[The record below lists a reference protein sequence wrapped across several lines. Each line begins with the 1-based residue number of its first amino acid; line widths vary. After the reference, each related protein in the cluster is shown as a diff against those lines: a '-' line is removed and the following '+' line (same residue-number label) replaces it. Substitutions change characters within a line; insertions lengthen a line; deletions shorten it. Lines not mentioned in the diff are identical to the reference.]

1 MFESIQIAATTG
13 GWVWVTFVVAAALIV
28 VAAMQLAKYGDVIAA
43 RTKLGGM
50 FIGVLLLAGATSLP
64 ELLTSINSINMG
76 SPELSAGNFF
86 GSSAFNM
93 FILAILDV
101 LGRDQ
106 RVLRTSPGRHL
117 VSGGFAVFIS
127 TLVLFFL
134 VANPILTHMKFNI
147 GWVGIDSI
155 IIMLFYVLA
164 IYMIQQSEQDAV
176 STEMT
181 EEELAEIPS
190 LKVGLIGF
198 ALAAVVL
205 GLVCPFMVR
214 AAEQISEITGLG
226 TSFVGSSLVALVTSL
241 PEMVTSISAISIGAA
256 DMALGNLFGSNMFN
270 MFGIGVADIFYSKG
284 RFLST
289 VDNSFIVVGM
299 MGAMMTAFGLLGN
312 IVKFKR
318 IGKVMDIDSAILT
331 ILYIGGMYILFVMSR
346 GAF

>member
-13 GWVWVTFVVAAALIV
+13 GWVWVTFVISAVLIV
-28 VAAMQLAKYGDVIAA
+28 VSAMQLAKYGDVISA

-64 ELLTSINSINMG
+64 ELLTSINSIRIG

-101 LGRDQ
+101 LGRNQ
-106 RVLRTSPGRHL
+106 RILRTSYRRHL

-134 VANPILTHMKFNI
+134 VSNQILTSINFRI
-147 GWVGIDSI
+147 GWLGIDSI
-155 IIMLFYVLA
+155 FIMATYVFA
-164 IYMIQQSEQDAV
+164 IYMIQQGEDDSV
-176 STEMT
+176 STEMS

-190 LKVGLIGF
+190 LKIGIIGF
-198 ALAAVVL
+198 LAAAVVL
-205 GLVCPFMVR
+205 GFVCPFMVR

-226 TSFVGSSLVALVTSL
+226 TSFVGSSLVALITSL

-270 MFGIGVADIFYSKG
+270 MFGIGIADLFYTKG
-284 RFLST
+284 SFLGT
-289 VDNSFIVVGM
+289 VDKSFVVVGM
-299 MGAMMTAFGLLGN
+299 LGVLMTTFGLLGN
-312 IVKFKR
+312 IMKFKR
-318 IGKVMDIDSAILT
+318 IGKVMDIDSAIMT
-331 ILYIGGMYILFVMSR
+331 FMYFGGMYLLFVMSR
-346 GAF
+346 

>member
-1 MFESIQIAATTG
+1 MFEQIQIAATTG

-106 RVLRTSPGRHL
+106 RILRTSQGRHL
-117 VSGGFAVFIS
+117 VSGGFAVFIC
-127 TLVLFFL
+127 TLVIFAL
-134 VANPILTHMKFNI
+134 VANPVLSEMNFNI

-198 ALAAVVL
+198 AAAAVVL
-205 GLVCPFMVR
+205 GIVCPFMVR

-270 MFGIGVADIFYSKG
+270 MFGIGIADVFYTKG

-299 MGAMMTAFGLLGN
+299 LGALMTAWGLLGN

-318 IGKVMDIDSAILT
+318 VGKIMDVDSVIMT
-331 ILYIGGMYILFVMSR
+331 ILYFGGMYILFVMSR
-346 GAF
+346 G

>member
-43 RTKLGGM
+43 RTKLGGL

-106 RVLRTSPGRHL
+106 RVLRTSQGRHL

>member
-1 MFESIQIAATTG
+1 
-13 GWVWVTFVVAAALIV
+13 
-28 VAAMQLAKYGDVIAA
+28 MQLAKYGDVIAA

-64 ELLTSINSINMG
+64 ELLTSINSIRMG

-106 RVLRTSPGRHL
+106 RILRTSQGKHL
-117 VSGGFAVFIS
+117 VSGGFAVFIC
-127 TLVLFFL
+127 TMVLFFL
-134 VANPILTHMKFNI
+134 VANPTMSTMNLNI

-155 IIMLFYVLA
+155 IIMAFYILA
-164 IYMIQQSEQDAV
+164 IYKIQQSEQDNV
-176 STEMT
+176 STDMT

-198 ALAAVVL
+198 AAAAVVL
-205 GLVCPFMVR
+205 GIVTPFMVR
-214 AAEQISEITGLG
+214 AADTISEVTGLG

-270 MFGIGVADIFYSKG
+270 MFGIGIADIFYTKG

-289 VDNSFIVVGM
+289 VDSSFIVVGM
-299 MGAMMTAFGLLGN
+299 LGVMMTAFGLLGN

-318 IGKVMDIDSAILT
+318 VAKIMDTDSVIMT
-331 ILYIGGMYILFVMSR
+331 IMYFAGMYLLFVMSR
-346 GAF
+346 

>member
-13 GWVWVTFVVAAALIV
+13 GWVWVTFVVAAGLIV
-28 VAAMQLAKYGDVIAA
+28 VSAMQLAKYGDVIAA

-106 RVLRTSPGRHL
+106 RILRTSQGRHL
-117 VSGGFAVFIS
+117 VSGGFAVFIC

-134 VANPILTHMKFNI
+134 VANPILTNLHFNI

-155 IIMLFYVLA
+155 LIMACYVLA

-181 EEELAEIPS
+181 EEELADIPS

-198 ALAAVVL
+198 AAAAVVL

-226 TSFVGSSLVALVTSL
+226 TSFVGSTLVALVTSL

-270 MFGIGVADIFYSKG
+270 MFGIGIADIFYTKG
-284 RFLST
+284 RFLGT
-289 VDNSFIVVGM
+289 VDNSFVVVGM
-299 MGAMMTAFGLLGN
+299 LGILMTAFGLLGN

-318 IGKVMDIDSAILT
+318 VGKVMDVDSIIMT
-331 ILYIGGMYILFVMSR
+331 VMYIGGMYILYVMSN
-346 GAF
+346 GI

>member
-1 MFESIQIAATTG
+1 MLESLQIAATTG
-13 GWVWVTFVVAAALIV
+13 GWVWVTFVLSAALIV
-28 VAAMQLAKYGDVIAA
+28 FSAMQLAKYGDVIAA

-64 ELLTSINSINMG
+64 ELLTSINSIRMG

-101 LGRDQ
+101 AGRDQ
-106 RVLRTSPGRHL
+106 RILRTSQGRHL
-117 VSGGFAVFIS
+117 VSGGFAVFIC
-127 TLVLFFL
+127 TLVVFFL
-134 VANPILTHMKFNI
+134 VANPILTQINFNI
-147 GWVGIDSI
+147 GWIGIDSI
-155 IIMLFYVLA
+155 LIMACYVLA

-181 EEELAEIPS
+181 EEELADIPS

-198 ALAAVVL
+198 ALAAVIL
-205 GLVCPFMVR
+205 GIVTPFMVR

-270 MFGIGVADIFYSKG
+270 MFGIGIADLFYTKG
-284 RFLST
+284 RFMAT

-299 MGAMMTAFGLLGN
+299 LGALMTAFGLLGN

-318 IGKVMDIDSAILT
+318 IGKIMDVDSLILT
-331 ILYIGGMYILFVMSR
+331 VLYFGGMYLLFVMSR
-346 GAF
+346 

>member
-28 VAAMQLAKYGDVIAA
+28 IAAMQLAKYGDVIAA

-76 SPELSAGNFF
+76 APELSAGNFF

-101 LGRDQ
+101 AGRDQ
-106 RVLRTSPGRHL
+106 RVLRTSNKRHL
-117 VSGGFAVFIS
+117 VSGGFAVFIC
-127 TLVLFFL
+127 TLVIFLL
-134 VANPILTHMKFNI
+134 VANPILTELNFNI
-147 GWVGIDSI
+147 GWVGVDSI

-164 IYMIQQSEQDAV
+164 IYMIQQSEQETV

-181 EEELAEIPS
+181 EEELADIPS
-190 LKVGLIGF
+190 LKVGLLGF
-198 ALAAVVL
+198 TAAAVVL
-205 GLVCPFMVR
+205 GIVCPFMVR

-270 MFGIGVADIFYSKG
+270 MFGIGIADVFYTKG

-299 MGAMMTAFGLLGN
+299 LGALMTAFGLLGN

-318 IGKVMDIDSAILT
+318 IGRIMDVDAAILT
-331 ILYIGGMYILFVMSR
+331 VLYFSGMYLLFVMSR
-346 GAF
+346 

>member
-1 MFESIQIAATTG
+1 MLESIQIAATTG
-13 GWVWVTFVVAAALIV
+13 GWVWVTFVISAALIV
-28 VAAMQLAKYGDVIAA
+28 VSAMQLAKYGDVIAA

-64 ELLTSINSINMG
+64 ELLTSINSIRLG

-106 RVLRTSPGRHL
+106 RILRTAQGRHL

-127 TLVLFFL
+127 TLVLFSL
-134 VANPILTHMKFNI
+134 VANPTISKLNLSI
-147 GWVGIDSI
+147 GWMGIDSLLI
-155 IIMLFYVLA
+155 IAAYVFA
-164 IYMIQQSEQDAV
+164 IYVIEQSEQDNV

-190 LKVGLIGF
+190 LKIGLIGF
-198 ALAAVVL
+198 AAAAVVL
-205 GLVCPFMVR
+205 GIVTPFMVR

-270 MFGIGVADIFYSKG
+270 MFGIGIADAFYTKG

-289 VDNSFIVVGM
+289 VDSSFVVVGM
-299 MGAMMTAFGLLGN
+299 LGVLMTSFGLLGN
-312 IVKFKR
+312 IVRFKR
-318 IGKVMDIDSAILT
+318 VGKVIDVDALLLT
-331 ILYIGGMYILFVMSR
+331 IMYFAGMYLLFVMSR
-346 GAF
+346 

>member
-1 MFESIQIAATTG
+1 MLESIQIAATTG
-13 GWVWVTFVVAAALIV
+13 GWVWVTFVLSAVLIV
-28 VAAMQLAKYGDVIAA
+28 VSAMQLAKYGDVIAA

-64 ELLTSINSINMG
+64 ELLTSINSIRMG

-93 FILAILDV
+93 FILAILDL
-101 LGRDQ
+101 LGRNQ
-106 RVLRTSPGRHL
+106 RILRTSQGKHL

-127 TLVLFFL
+127 TLVLFCL
-134 VANPILTHMKFNI
+134 VANPTITEMNINI

-155 IIMLFYVLA
+155 LIMAFYILA
-164 IYMIQQSEQDAV
+164 IYKIQQSEQDNV

-198 ALAAVVL
+198 AAAAVVL
-205 GLVCPFMVR
+205 GIVTPFMVR
-214 AAEQISEITGLG
+214 AADTISEVTGLG
-226 TSFVGSSLVALVTSL
+226 ASFVGSSLVALVTSL

-270 MFGIGVADIFYSKG
+270 MFGIGIADVFYTKG

-289 VDNSFIVVGM
+289 VDTSFIVVGM
-299 MGAMMTAFGLLGN
+299 LGVLMTAFGLLGN
-312 IVKFKR
+312 IVRFKR
-318 IGKVMDIDSAILT
+318 IGKIMDTDSIIMT
-331 ILYIGGMYILFVMSR
+331 IMYISGMYLLFVMSR
-346 GAF
+346 

>member
-13 GWVWVTFVVAAALIV
+13 GWVWVTFVVAAGLIV
-28 VAAMQLAKYGDVIAA
+28 VSAMQLAKYGDVIAA

-106 RVLRTSPGRHL
+106 RILRTSQGRHL
-117 VSGGFAVFIS
+117 VSGGFAVFIC

-134 VANPILTHMKFNI
+134 VANPILTNLHFNI

-155 IIMLFYVLA
+155 LIMACYVLA

-181 EEELAEIPS
+181 EEELADIPS

-198 ALAAVVL
+198 TAAAVVL

-226 TSFVGSSLVALVTSL
+226 ASFVGSTLVALVTSL

-270 MFGIGVADIFYSKG
+270 MFGIGIADVFYTKG
-284 RFLST
+284 RFLGT
-289 VDNSFIVVGM
+289 VDSSFIVVGM
-299 MGAMMTAFGLLGN
+299 LGVLMTAFGLLGN

-318 IGKVMDIDSAILT
+318 VGKIMDVDSIIMTVM
-331 ILYIGGMYILFVMSR
+331 YIGGMYILYVMSN
-346 GAF
+346 GI

>member
-13 GWVWVTFVVAAALIV
+13 GWVWVTFVLAAALIV
-28 VAAMQLAKYGDVIAA
+28 ISAMQLAKYGDVIAA

-64 ELLTSINSINMG
+64 ELLTSINSIRLG

-101 LGRDQ
+101 LGKNQ
-106 RVLRTSPGRHL
+106 RILRTSQGRHL

-127 TLVLFFL
+127 TLVLFSL
-134 VANPILTHMKFNI
+134 VANPTISKLNLNI

-155 IIMLFYVLA
+155 LIIAAYVFA
-164 IYMIQQSEQDAV
+164 IYIIEQSEQDNV
-176 STEMT
+176 STAMT

-190 LKVGLIGF
+190 LKVGLLGF
-198 ALAAVVL
+198 AAAAVVL
-205 GLVCPFMVR
+205 GIVTPFMVR

-270 MFGIGVADIFYSKG
+270 MFGIGVADIFYTKG

-289 VDNSFIVVGM
+289 VDSSFIVVGM
-299 MGAMMTAFGLLGN
+299 LGVLMTSFGLLGN
-312 IVKFKR
+312 IVRFKR
-318 IGKVMDIDSAILT
+318 IGKLIDVDALILT
-331 ILYIGGMYILFVMSR
+331 IMYFAGMYLLFVMSR
-346 GAF
+346 

>member
-13 GWVWVTFVVAAALIV
+13 GWVWVTFVLSAAMIV
-28 VAAMQLAKYGDVIAA
+28 FSAMQLAKYGDVIAA

-64 ELLTSINSINMG
+64 ELLTSINSIAQG
-76 SPELSAGNFF
+76 APELSAGNFF

-106 RVLRTSPGRHL
+106 RILRTSQRRHL

-127 TLVLFFL
+127 TLVLFLL
-134 VANPILTHMKFNI
+134 VANPVLTQINFNI
-147 GWVGIDSI
+147 GWFGIDSLF
-155 IIMLFYVLA
+155 IMGSYVMA

-176 STEMT
+176 STDMT

-198 ALAAVVL
+198 GLAAVVL

-214 AAEQISEITGLG
+214 ASETISEITGLG
-226 TSFVGSSLVALVTSL
+226 TSFVGSTLVAFVTSL

-270 MFGIGVADIFYSKG
+270 MFGIGLADVFYTKG

-299 MGAMMTAFGLLGN
+299 LGILMTSFGLIGN

-318 IGKVMDIDSAILT
+318 VGRLIDFDSILMA
-331 ILYIGGMYILFVMSR
+331 LMYFGGMYLLFVMSR
-346 GAF
+346 

>member
-106 RVLRTSPGRHL
+106 RVLRTSQGRHL

-198 ALAAVVL
+198 GAAAVVL

-270 MFGIGVADIFYSKG
+270 MFGIGIADVFYTKG

-312 IVKFKR
+312 IIKFKR
-318 IGKVMDIDSAILT
+318 IGKIMDLDSAILT
-331 ILYIGGMYILFVMSR
+331 VLYFGGMYILFVMSR
-346 GAF
+346 GV

>member
-28 VAAMQLAKYGDVIAA
+28 VAARQLAKYGDVIAA

-106 RVLRTSPGRHL
+106 RVLRTSQGRHL

-346 GAF
+346 GVF

>member
-1 MFESIQIAATTG
+1 MFESLQIAATTG
-13 GWVWVTFVVAAALIV
+13 GWVWVTFVIAAALIV
-28 VAAMQLAKYGDVIAA
+28 ISAMQLAKYGDVIAA

-64 ELLTSINSINMG
+64 ELLTSINSIRMG

-106 RVLRTSPGRHL
+106 RILRTSQGRHL
-117 VSGGFAVFIS
+117 VSGGFAVFIC

-134 VANPILTHMKFNI
+134 VANPVLSSINFNI
-147 GWVGIDSI
+147 GWLGIDSI
-155 IIMLFYVLA
+155 IIMAFYVLA
-164 IYMIQQSEQDAV
+164 IYMIQQSEQDSL

-190 LKVGLIGF
+190 LKVGVIGF
-198 ALAAVVL
+198 AVAALVL
-205 GLVCPFMVR
+205 GIVCPFMVR

-270 MFGIGVADIFYSKG
+270 MFGIGIADLFYTKG

-289 VDNSFIVVGM
+289 VDNSFVVVGM
-299 MGAMMTAFGLLGN
+299 LGVLMTAFGLLGN

-318 IGKVMDIDSAILT
+318 VGKVIDVDSIIMT
-331 ILYIGGMYILFVMSR
+331 VMYFGGMYLLFIMSR
-346 GAF
+346 

>member
-106 RVLRTSPGRHL
+106 RVLRTSQGRHL